1 MAVTKVTSIRMSPGL
16 NKDIK
21 VLSKHYNRTE
31 NEQMIWMLERQVQQ
45 EKGAIMSN
53 HPCIISVALSPDEEN
68 EKMIDHLRSMFG
80 YVQIEKRVQGGAIEA
95 LCAAPK
101 GLSYDEAFILLQ
113 KKYYDVGWVYAD
125 AVPRLPQ
132 DVEVAR

>member
-1 MAVTKVTSIRMSPGL
+1 MATVTKVTSIRMSPGL

-21 VLSKHYNRTE
+21 VLAEHYNRTE
-31 NEQMIWMLERQVQQ
+31 NEQMVWMLEQQVHQ
-45 EKGAIMSN
+45 EKGATMN
-53 HPCIISVALSPDEEN
+53 NRPCIISVDLPDEER
-68 EKMIDHLRSMFG
+68 EKRLAHLREMFTWVLIG
-80 YVQIEKRVQGGAIEA
+80 EQAETHSPEA
-95 LCAAPK
+95 LCAGPK

-113 KKYYDVGWVYAD
+113 KYYDVGWVYAD